1 MNWKA
6 FKEAFTASVAR
17 SASNPMDAVNHLVS
31 QAKAGQ
37 MGGGVL
43 GKVITIVAVPMLIII
58 GLIVYAEFN
67 SSVDTSDLSTDAQEA
82 INATNNNAYAGF
94 NLAGVLP
101 IVIAGVA
108 VLGIVIGAFAYM
120 RQ

>member
-1 MNWKA
+1 MNWNA
-6 FKEAFTASVAR
+6 FKEAFKASVAR
-17 SASNPMDAVNHLVS
+17 SASSPIEAVNQFVS
-31 QAKAGQ
+31 QRKGQ

-67 SSVDTSDLSTDAQEA
+67 SSVDTSDLSTDAQDA
-82 INATNNNAYAGF
+82 INATNSNAYAGF